1 MQNSGKLLS
10 VTYPHITV
18 RHGAEHVVSLFF
30 SDIFTNVS
38 KVHIQFILN
47 YKPIGASPQWQFLF
61 WEEKG
66 AFGQKEGVTLRGGYV
81 FSRR

>member
-1 MQNSGKLLS
+1 M
-10 VTYPHITV
+10 
-18 RHGAEHVVSLFF
+18 SLFF

-66 AFGQKEGVTLRGGYV
+66 AFGQKRVLRSVGATYFREGRNPLQAEL
-81 FSRR
+81 